1 MRRAAF
7 TVTAATL
14 LLTIAS
20 AADPPPLQEGLWE
33 IRGQSIDNP
42 GGRKSEFTY
51 RLCRN
56 HAYDKAMDA
65 MVKNVKDCTTAFDS
79 LGDGRYSSE
88 SRCTIDGT
96 VIVSKGT
103 YTYLSATSARSESYA
118 TYTPAY
124 RGKTDETVIQDQNYV
139 GACPAGMRPG
149 DRITVEGT
157 LQRYGR

>member
-1 MRRAAF
+1 MRRAVL
-7 TVTAATL
+7 TVSATL

-20 AADPPPLQEGLWE
+20 AADPPPLHEGLWE

-42 GGRKSEFTY
+42 GAKRTDFTY

-65 MVKNVKDCTTAFDS
+65 LVKNVKDCTTSFDS
-79 LGDGRYSSE
+79 LGDGRFTSE
-88 SRCTIDGT
+88 SRCTLDGT

-103 YTYLSATSARSESYA
+103 YTYLSSTSTRSESYA

-124 RGKTDETVIQDQNYV
+124 RGKTDEGVIQDQSYV
-139 GACPAGMRPG
+139 GACPAGMQPG
-149 DRITVEGT
+149 DRITVDGT
-157 LQRYGR
+157 LQRYRK

>member
-7 TVTAATL
+7 TVSAATL

-42 GGRKSEFTY
+42 GGKKSEFTY

-96 VIVSKGT
+96 VIESKGT
-103 YTYLSATSARSESYA
+103 YTYLSATSTRSESHA